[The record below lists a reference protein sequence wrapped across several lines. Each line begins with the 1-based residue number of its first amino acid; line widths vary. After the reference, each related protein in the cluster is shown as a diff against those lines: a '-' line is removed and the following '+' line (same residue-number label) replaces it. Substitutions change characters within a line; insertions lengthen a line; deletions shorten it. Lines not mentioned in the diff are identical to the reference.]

1 VIWPKLFSVV
11 KSSGPGGMIFA
22 LAALIVVV
30 LLSPLFIVC
39 HPSFTPACL
48 LGQLKE
54 FQTLIAGVVGFGGL
68 VAAAIYNGQ
77 QDRAKEGRAE
87 DRHVRNLAH
96 ALALECRELG
106 IECGSLGL
114 SVEEILAALEKQAA
128 PGSQQVALFHARFR
142 EVVQPQD
149 TLLERLSPAELSRLG
164 FNAYG
169 FARLTRLALRR
180 ARFRAKDAP
189 TGKASRGA
197 TKEWLTQMSDKY
209 FHCAVNCRKLS
220 ELLQIVANQGAVAA
234 NRVEPPKSARDEEIA
249 AERKSYIER

>member
-1 VIWPKLFSVV
+1 
-11 KSSGPGGMIFA
+11 MIFA

-39 HPSFTPACL
+39 CRPSFTPACL
-48 LGQLKE
+48 LDQLKE

-114 SVEEILAALEKQAA
+114 S
-128 PGSQQVALFHARFR
+128 
-142 EVVQPQD
+142 
-149 TLLERLSPAELSRLG
+149 AEG
-164 FNAYG
+164 
-169 FARLTRLALRR
+169 
-180 ARFRAKDAP
+180 
-189 TGKASRGA
+189 RGA
-197 TKEWLTQMSDKY
+197 SPMRPLFPKQQTSP
-209 FHCAVNCRKLS
+209 
-220 ELLQIVANQGAVAA
+220 GAVGTS
-234 NRVEPPKSARDEEIA
+234 V
-249 AERKSYIER
+249 